1 MTSLL
6 EARGIAIPGRLDAT
20 DLQCGGGEMIAV
32 IGPNGAGKTSLLR
45 ALAEIELD
53 RGRVAVAGEE
63 VAGTPPARRMRLL
76 SFLPATRAL
85 VWPISA
91 RDVIGLGLP
100 VHDRARVDEM
110 LDLLE
115 LGPLAD
121 RPVNSLSTG
130 ERSRVLFARVLAAR
144 PKLLLLDEPLSN
156 LDPYWVLTTLSIL
169 RNAVSETNCAVL
181 ASLHNLEQVSA
192 FDRVLLVDGGRI
204 VADRRPNEML
214 ASDELAQAFRVE
226 RKGSGWMIRG
236 KISPEAGRQ
245 SSQ

>member
-45 ALAEIELD
+45 ALAGIELD

-121 RPVNSLSTG
+121 RPVDSLSTG

-204 VADRRPNEML
+204 VADRRPKEML
-214 ASDELAQAFRVE
+214 ASEELAQAFRVE
-226 RKGSGWMIRG
+226 RKGSGWIIRER
-236 KISPEAGRQ
+236 ISPEAGRQ
-245 SSQ
+245 SSR